1 MLRALRLGRESVD
14 ARIHQMRPG
23 PFVQAAPQAL
33 FGCENRLDQL
43 VLAERC
49 RPVDAVGRRGVE
61 DDPVVDGAGAHRGAG
76 KQRQRKHL
84 RLAGEAMLLE
94 KVDSA
99 QHVLGR
105 VAGKP
110 DDQIDEQLDSLGVQH
125 PRCLGDAR
133 RRSAAAHALERFAV
147 DGLQPDLQPIESRL
161 LELSRLLRRE
171 PLRPD
176 FGKERQRARRVL
188 ASQRVEEGLEAGTVV
203 EGRIEEDHLAGPA
216 VAQRADQRGA
226 RVDIQH
232 AEHARGAGIEA
243 ERAMRPATPHGLYVR
258 RAMRF
263 HRHQMR
269 EVGRRVVGQREA
281 RRRLRRERGESQRSP
296 DGDAG
301 KSGRVV
307 AVQQRRHDAREGIL
321 RLAGDRDV
329 RAGLLEDEGVVG
341 TDLRTTDENLRPRR
355 PSFHLAGEMQAALAV
370 PQVEREPDELRLFA
384 RDPVGKER
392 ISEYVGRRRLE
403 DLDLETPVQ
412 PVDTG
417 GDAEASRGER
427 NVAGGCQ
434 RSRRR
439 HRELDEAELRHGGS
453 IVEPCSR

>member
-1 MLRALRLGRESVD
+1 
-14 ARIHQMRPG
+14 
-23 PFVQAAPQAL
+23 
-33 FGCENRLDQL
+33 
-43 VLAERC
+43 
-49 RPVDAVGRRGVE
+49 
-61 DDPVVDGAGAHRGAG
+61 
-76 KQRQRKHL
+76 
-84 RLAGEAMLLE
+84 
-94 KVDSA
+94 
-99 QHVLGR
+99 
-105 VAGKP
+105 
-110 DDQIDEQLDSLGVQH
+110 
-125 PRCLGDAR
+125 
-133 RRSAAAHALERFAV
+133 
-147 DGLQPDLQPIESRL
+147 
-161 LELSRLLRRE
+161 
-171 PLRPD
+171 
-176 FGKERQRARRVL
+176 
-188 ASQRVEEGLEAGTVV
+188 
-203 EGRIEEDHLAGPA
+203 
-216 VAQRADQRGA
+216 
-226 RVDIQH
+226 
-232 AEHARGAGIEA
+232 
-243 ERAMRPATPHGLYVR
+243 
-258 RAMRF
+258 MRF

-392 ISEYVGRRRLE
+392 ISEHVGRRRLE